1 MQELRP
7 FPAGPLRALASREP
21 AVLAALLASWNDLRR
36 RPVRTWSVA
45 ALVIGVCWAVLE
57 LPAVAAALAWLAAHE
72 VLTGTISASFFAL
85 PRMRGRS
92 GAPARPA
99 DSWLAALPV
108 SATRVPRALGALLRL
123 CLLAAP
129 AGLAWLGG
137 RLAPAA
143 AAQLIAASALGAPA
157 GMALGSIVAR
167 ALGLGAPGS
176 RYASP
181 RRVRAA
187 WTEAP
192 SLRPLSYWPVARGR
206 IFSRP
211 KSLSRLALLV
221 ALCLPLGTSGQLALV
236 VLAAC
241 LAAYSIVLLS
251 LAAVRVAFEAARWL
265 APTGVGRR
273 RFAAA
278 LEWRVLLKQMAGCV
292 TMVLLARLIGLSGAF
307 RLGLPVCASVLLA
320 SWALTAVCC
329 ALASRRA
336 GLGAALR
343 GP

>member
-7 FPAGPLRALASREP
+7 FPLALARSLASRQP
-21 AVLAALLASWNDLRR
+21 AVLAALLGLWNGLRR
-36 RPVRTWSVA
+36 SPARTCGIA
-45 ALVIGVCWAVLE
+45 ALILVACWAALT
-57 LPAVAAALAWLAAHE
+57 LPAVGAVLAWFAAHE

-85 PRMRGRS
+85 PLMRRKS
-92 GAPARPA
+92 RLLARTSA
-99 DSWLAALPV
+99 SWLAALPV
-108 SATRVPRALGALLRL
+108 AAPLSPRAIGALPRL
-123 CLLAAP
+123 APLLAL

-137 RLAPAA
+137 RIEAPAA
-143 AAQLIAASALGAPA
+143 EHLIAASTLGALA
-157 GMALGSIVAR
+157 GLAVGTIVSR

-176 RYASP
+176 QHASL
-181 RRVRAA
+181 RQGRTCWA
-187 WTEAP
+187 EAP

-211 KSLSRLALLV
+211 RSLARVALLV

-265 APTGVGRR
+265 APTGVARR
-273 RFAAA
+273 RFALA
-278 LEWRVLLKQMAGCV
+278 LEWRVLLKQMAGCLV
-292 TMVLLARLIGLSGAF
+292 MVLLARLIGLSWAF
-307 RLGLPVCASVLLA
+307 RLAIPVCAAMLLA
-320 SWALTAVCC
+320 SWALTATCC
-329 ALASRRA
+329 ALACRRA
-336 GLGAALR
+336 GLGAAAR